1 MTAIIGCVLVLLAV
15 LGLTALAAYSYGED
29 QGTKDERAR
38 ADKRVRGVLSSDKK
52 VKNPGKKKKPSARL
66 AVVVKTKPKK
76 TIKVGEVEVP
86 ALVVKAKG

>member
-1 MTAIIGCVLVLLAV
+1 M
-15 LGLTALAAYSYGED
+15 
-29 QGTKDERAR
+29 
-38 ADKRVRGVLSSDKK
+38 RGVLSSDK

>member
-38 ADKRVRGVLSSDKK
+38 ADKRVRGVLSSDK

>member
-15 LGLTALAAYSYGED
+15 LGLTALAAYSCGEE

-38 ADKRVRGVLSSDKK
+38 ADKRVRGVLASDK
-52 VKNPGKKKKPSARL
+52 VKNTGKKKKPSARL